1 MKKSLILLVLVFCAV
16 PMTFGQ
22 LVTNGNQSAQ
32 YIRMMSRNAST
43 DIDAVYYNPAG
54 LTQMKD
60 GFHLALHNQTIFQE
74 KTVENGYPLLNN
86 ATYIGDVKVPIFP
99 NVYAVYKKDKFAL
112 SFGFGPNAGG
122 GSADFAT
129 GLPSFEIPISG
140 LPAMLSM
147 MGLPTSAYSADIA
160 FNGSSIFFGFQAN
173 ASYALS
179 DIISASVGFRY
190 IQAKNTYEG
199 SIQNILI
206 NPMHPL
212 INPTGDL
219 ISAVGFFT
227 VAGLPQYAAMVG
239 DQAVD
244 VKQTGTAFQPI
255 LGLYFKP
262 IEQLGIGIRY
272 EFNAKLELENDS
284 TIDGTGMFPDGEVS
298 RNDIPAIL
306 ALGIGC
312 DITNDLHASV
322 SGSFYFDKQAD
333 LGGAEELL
341 DNNSYA
347 LSFGLEYDISEMITL
362 SAGTEMS
369 KVGVSDDYQSDF
381 SHELSAQTIGFGGR
395 VNFTPNLDLNLG
407 GIFVMYSDAEK
418 TIADPAVGSYMET
431 YSRSTWAFALGLGY
445 HF

>member
-16 PMTFGQ
+16 PLTFGQ
-22 LVTNGNQSAQ
+22 IVTNGNQSAQ

-54 LTQMKD
+54 LTQMAD
-60 GFHLALHNQTIFQE
+60 GFHLALHNQTVFQE
-74 KTVENGYPLLNN
+74 KTVENGYPLLNE
-86 ATYIGDVKVPIFP
+86 ATYIGEVKVPVFP
-99 NVYAVYKKDKFAL
+99 NAYVVYKKDKLAL
-112 SFGFGPNAGG
+112 SFGFGPNSGG
-122 GSADFAT
+122 GSADFTT

-140 LPAMLSM
+140 LPAMLSA

-160 FNGSSIFFGFQAN
+160 FSGTSIFFGFQAN
-173 ASYALS
+173 ASYAVN
-179 DIISASVGFRY
+179 DMISASVGFRY

-219 ISAVGFFT
+219 ISAAGFFT

-244 VKQTGTAFQPI
+244 VNQTGTAFQPI

-284 TIDGTGMFPDGEVS
+284 TIDDTGMFPDGEVT
-298 RNDIPAIL
+298 RNDIPGL
-306 ALGIGC
+306 LSLGIGYE
-312 DITNDLHASV
+312 ITPQLRAAF
-322 SGSFYFDKQAD
+322 SGTFFFEKQAD
-333 LGGAEELL
+333 LGGAEDLI
-341 DNNSYA
+341 DNNSYNA
-347 LSFGLEYDISEMITL
+347 SVGLEYDVSEMITL

-369 KVGVSDDYQSDF
+369 KVSVSDNYQSDF
-381 SHELSAQTIGFGGR
+381 SHELSAQTVGFGGR
-395 VNFTPNLDLNLG
+395 VKFTPNLDLNLG

-418 TIADPAVGSYMET
+418 TIVDPMVGSYLEK
-431 YSRSTWAFALGLGY
+431 YSRTTWAFALGLGY